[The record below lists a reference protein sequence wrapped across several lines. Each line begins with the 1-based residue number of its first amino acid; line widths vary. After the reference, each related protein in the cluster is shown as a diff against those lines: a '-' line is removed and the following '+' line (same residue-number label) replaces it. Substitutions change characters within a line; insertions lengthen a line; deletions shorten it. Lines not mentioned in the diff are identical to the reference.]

1 MLNDIRT
8 VNLAKMI
15 LENGEVIGIAHVG
28 DDTFT
33 YCIWTQMGTSRYYI
47 KVRYLNEIEE
57 KRGLFGFSRLKDMLN
72 ESLKVTDQE
81 FMDYKIL
88 SITNVEISNMDM
100 IK

>member
-33 YCIWTQMGTSRYYI
+33 YCIWTQMGTSSYYI

-88 SITNVEISNMDM
+88 SIKAKNNDQ
-100 IK
+100 